1 MTYIDPI
8 NPPGPAQPRHRPL
21 MVLGTASHVGKSL
34 IAAAFCRLLAETG
47 ERVAPFKAQ
56 NMALNSAVTPE
67 GGEIGRAQAA
77 QAEAAGIDPH
87 VDMNPILLKPMDGVS
102 QVVLEGAPIGVMSAR
117 DYYAARD
124 RLWPS
129 VTAAYDRLAGRFD
142 RIVLEGAGSPVEINL
157 AEHDLTN
164 LRMARHA
171 EAAVVLVADIERG
184 GVFAQL
190 VGTWE
195 LLGSED
201 RARVV
206 GFLINKF
213 RGDPGLLEPGLDA
226 LRARTG
232 VPVLGVLPFRADLQI
247 DQEDS
252 LGLAETATA
261 AEPTSGSDRV
271 DVAVTRLP
279 GLSNATDFWPL
290 ARMAGGRVRYV
301 SHPQH
306 VGRPDVIILPGTK
319 TTVGDLD
326 WLRRVGLADRITA
339 LAADAHGPV
348 VLGICGGFQM
358 LGRTIDDPLGVESDR
373 PNVAGLGLLDVATR
387 FTPEKTRQRVTGHVI
402 DEGSAIT
409 GYEIHMGVTE
419 RGAGVGAWISLC
431 RTRDGTTVHDGAR
444 DATGRIFGTY
454 VHGLF
459 DSVAFTTAWV
469 NGLRCRK
476 GLAPLD
482 ATGWQSHRE
491 LLAER
496 YARLAELLRTHVDL
510 GPIWSALGRRA
521 TADVAARAEGGAW

>member
-1 MTYIDPI
+1 
-8 NPPGPAQPRHRPL
+8 

-34 IAAAFCRLLAETG
+34 IAAAFCRLLAESG

-77 QAEAAGIDPH
+77 QAEAAGIEPH
-87 VDMNPILLKPMDGVS
+87 VDMNPILLKPMDGLS

-124 RLWPS
+124 RLWPR
-129 VTAAYDRLAGRFD
+129 VAAAYDRLASRFD

-164 LRMARHA
+164 LRMARYA
-171 EAAVVLVADIERG
+171 DAAIVLVADIERG

-195 LLGSED
+195 LLAAED

-213 RGDPGLLEPGLDA
+213 RGDAGLLGPGLDA

-232 VPVLGVLPFRADLQI
+232 VPVLGVLPFRAELQI

-252 LGLAETATA
+252 LGLEETATG
-261 AEPTSGSDRV
+261 AELAPTSPSDTLDV
-271 DVAVTRLP
+271 DVAVARLP

-290 ARMAGGRVRYV
+290 ARTAGVRVRYV
-301 SHPQH
+301 AHGAGL
-306 VGRPDVIILPGTK
+306 GRPDLIILPGTK
-319 TTVGDLD
+319 TTVRDLD
-326 WLRRVGLADRITA
+326 WLRRVGLADGISA
-339 LAADAHGPV
+339 LAADGAGPV
-348 VLGICGGFQM
+348 VLGVCGGFQM

-373 PNVAGLGLLDVATR
+373 PHVAGLGLLDVATR
-387 FTPEKTRQRVTGHVI
+387 FIGEKARHRVSGHVI
-402 DEGSAIT
+402 EGISSIT

-419 RGAGVGAWISLC
+419 RGPGVRPWMVLC
-431 RTRDGTTVHDGAR
+431 RARDGAVVPDGAR
-444 DATGRIFGTY
+444 DSTGRVFGTY

-459 DSVAFTTAWV
+459 DSPSFTNAWV
-469 NGLRCRK
+469 NLLRGRK

-482 ATGWQSHRE
+482 AAGWQSHRA

-510 GPIWSALGRRA
+510 EPIWSALGL
-521 TADVAARAEGGAW
+521 EGRS